1 METCK
6 IKLEADYHAMLASK
20 GNLVINKRK
29 EHIPPSAWRTKH
41 CCLLSNLLPKWH
53 DRIQGLQ
60 EIQRNCCA
68 ARNNKFIQSMP
79 FMK

>member
-1 METCK
+1 METCY
-6 IKLEADYHAMLASK
+6 IELEADYHAMLASTA
-20 GNLVINKRK
+20 NLVINKRK
-29 EHIPPSAWRTKH
+29 EHTPPSAWRTKR

-60 EIQRNCCA
+60 EIQRNYCA
-68 ARNNKFIQSMP
+68 AHNNKSIQSMP